1 MKKVLA
7 IILFFTLVLSSITI
21 IPVFS
26 EAAKISVKADE
37 GWEEASYDPTTK
49 YLTNITDGYHFAATL
64 NSSSKTFILE
74 GVSDYI
80 VDKPKVVIPHQ
91 FTYNNVVYTL
101 ETTAGYVLT
110 GRKMNSATTDVTEII
125 ISEGITKLGSSSFR
139 GLSGLKNIQLPSSL
153 EILDAN
159 CLASC
164 KHLEK
169 LELPQGLKT
178 LGGGALQFLG
188 ITEITVP
195 DSVIS
200 FGNAMFYGCDK
211 LTKAELLFEYTTLP
225 GSTFRG
231 CKALSE
237 FNFPDHLTSIGG
249 LEFAQT
255 GLREI
260 ILPAGITSIP
270 DQSFSLCSNLT
281 SVTMNGEVSTID
293 HYAFRTARNLQT
305 VTFMGKTAPS
315 TIASNAFDGV
325 TGSKLTVNYPADGEG
340 YDHPDWQ
347 AFFPAGTTFIR
358 AEGVPSAKDATLI
371 GKNVVDTMLTAKYT
385 YYDPMDRAESGS
397 FTVWTSCESEDFS
410 SSEVFTLK
418 EEPCSADNPST
429 YQIQETDDGKYI
441 RAAIT
446 PKNADEKLNTGKEV
460 IITLAEK
467 VRLPQ
472 TIPMVTLTAPSD
484 GYMVNC
490 NHEVTF
496 SATATC
502 DNTTI
507 SLVEFYANDVKVAE
521 SRQEPYTAVWTPTEM
536 GTYKVYARAYNAIGE
551 DQTSEESEIQVLSE
565 DAEIDA
571 YIDITFT
578 SPAPQSF
585 THTGTPVHFTGTAA
599 ETSGSEITSISV
611 YANGAFVGESKSA
624 SFDFTQILK
633 AGTYAITAVAKSA
646 DGKTGTSKAFDIM
659 VSGMSFRSIMGDD
672 MVLQRNKPIKL
683 SGFGVDGTT
692 VTAELL
698 GKTASAPVQN
708 GKWTITMPAMPAT
721 KSTTLTFTASDGVSK
736 IFHNVAI
743 GEVIIC
749 SGQSNMTA
757 PIGNSHNYASST
769 PYDGIRLFR
778 TGSGTATTPQ
788 DDVSGGSWGIST
800 TASIKTFSAIGY
812 LTGYHYYLSQ
822 NGEVPVGI
830 IQSAV
835 SGTGITLW
843 VPNNTYT
850 YDPDLKSSAKN
861 DTHFNYMIA
870 PWTNYTIGHILWY
883 QGESD
888 SSHSK
893 NYEKMLTAYI
903 DSNREAFGDENINFI
918 IVQLPTFDAVKGYNS
933 PFRSFW
939 LVREGQYNVSE
950 HIDNVETV
958 ITIDTGSTTTVHPGG
973 KDKIGLRTA
982 LILEHFAEPD
992 SKVIWKSPTFDRF
1005 EVNGTKATVYFDN
1018 VGDGLKT
1025 TDNLSPKGFK
1035 IAGDD
1040 LIFKDTEATLTGSNT
1055 VELDISSIQGQL
1067 SIRYAWEDAPV
1078 QTGTSS
1084 GVNLVNSADLPA
1096 APFKTD
1102 NAKEHYKS
1110 YDSETGV
1117 YSNLYNFTPMVR
1129 YIKAG
1134 DINNGKAI
1142 IEINARD
1149 YDDKVASVELFIDN
1163 VSAGNAT
1170 QISEDIWQYE
1180 WDGATE
1186 GSHTFHAIATDI
1198 NGTTSTKIDASFGG
1212 STTVTPRKF
1221 TLELSANNITI
1232 SFNQNGDAVAETKLT
1247 GGVLTI
1253 AAYNSNDELIKM
1265 CSSESATVE
1274 LPAAD
1279 ITNAVK
1285 IKAFLFKDTKSFIP
1299 LCKSTELAK

>member
-1 MKKVLA
+1 MMRKRMWAIGLILSMLLTMLVSFPVFAAEETIRVPVEITGMYEGVNAWEGAVYTYTLTDGTPAESGLISNGKYNFKYFPATGQIKNTAQSKSFSYETGFEGVDIVIPTKIGALKDANIDYPAKDIVLYA
-7 IILFFTLVLSSITI
+7 QNANYGIFRYYSALNNAKII
-21 IPVFS
+21 IPEGVTKIPNNVFAQLDKGTS
-26 EAAKISVKADE
+26 PE
-37 GWEEASYDPTTK
+37 
-49 YLTNITDGYHFAATL
+49 
-64 NSSSKTFILE
+64 FILPSTLIE
-74 GVSDYI
+74 IGSNAFAMSSGGGLNKNIIIPESVTTIGGSAFSNCRFQDI
-80 VDKPKVVIPHQ
+80 VIPSGVTSVSGNLLA
-91 FTYNNVVYTL
+91 FTTN
-101 ETTAGYVLT
+101 
-110 GRKMNSATTDVTEII
+110 
-125 ISEGITKLGSSSFR
+125 
-139 GLSGLKNIQLPSSL
+139 LKNVTFQG
-153 EILDAN
+153 EI
-159 CLASC
+159 
-164 KHLEK
+164 
-169 LELPQGLKT
+169 
-178 LGGGALQFLG
+178 
-188 ITEITVP
+188 
-195 DSVIS
+195 
-200 FGNAMFYGCDK
+200 
-211 LTKAELLFEYTTLP
+211 
-225 GSTFRG
+225 
-231 CKALSE
+231 
-237 FNFPDHLTSIGG
+237 TSIGS
-249 LEFAQT
+249 A
-255 GLREI
+255 
-260 ILPAGITSIP
+260 
-270 DQSFSLCSNLT
+270 
-281 SVTMNGEVSTID
+281 
-293 HYAFRTARNLQT
+293 AFRKANSLKTI
-305 VTFMGKTAPS
+305 TFEGKNAPS
-315 TIASNAFDGV
+315 TINANAFQEV
-325 TGSKLTVNYPADGEG
+325 TTSFTVYFPANGIG
-340 YDHPDWQ
+340 YDDD
-347 AFFPAGTTFIR
+347 AFRSKFPAGVTFERLPGEPLALNVNI
-358 AEGVPSAKDATLI
+358 T
-371 GKNVVDTMLTAKYT
+371 GKNVVDTPLTAEYT
-385 YYDPMDRAESGS
+385 YEDPMDRPESGS

-429 YQIQETDDGKYI
+429 YQIQETDDGKFI
-441 RAAIT
+441 RATIT
-446 PKNADEKLNTGKEV
+446 VKNADAELNTGLPV
-460 IITLAEK
+460 SATLSEK

-585 THTGTPVHFTGTAA
+585 THTGTPVRFTGTAA

-611 YANGAFVGESKSA
+611 YANGALVGESKSA
-624 SFDFTQILK
+624 SFDFTQILE
-633 AGTYAITAVAKSA
+633 AGTYAITAVAKSV
-646 DGKTGTSKAFDIM
+646 DGKTGRSKAFDIM
-659 VSGMSFRSIMGDD
+659 ISGMSFSKMMSDN

-708 GKWTITMPAMPAT
+708 RKWTITMPAMPTT

-736 IFHNVAI
+736 TFQNIAI
-743 GEVIIC
+743 GEVLIC

-757 PIGNSHNYASST
+757 PIGNSHSFASST
-769 PYDGIRLFR
+769 PYDGIRLF
-778 TGSGTATTPQ
+778 TTPRGENKTPM
-788 DDVSGGSWGIST
+788 DDVSGGTWNVST
-800 TASIKTFSAIGY
+800 TALIKTFSAIGY

-835 SGTGITLW
+835 SGTGINQW
-843 VPNNTYT
+843 IPNNAFS
-850 YDPDLKSSAKN
+850 YDPDLKGHGTTN
-861 DTHFNYMIA
+861 THYNSMIA

-888 SSHSK
+888 SFHNR
-893 NYEKMLTAYI
+893 NYEKQLTAYI

-918 IVQLPTFDAVKGYNS
+918 IVQLPTYDAVTQYKS

-950 HIDNVETV
+950 HIDNVETA
-958 ITIDTGSTTTVHPGG
+958 ITIDTGSTVTVHPGG
-973 KDKIGLRTA
+973 KEKIGKRTG

-1129 YIKAG
+1129 YIKTG